1 MKIVVLTFRRQFTP
15 RRVNCRV
22 NVVLTLTRQFT
33 PRRVNVMLIC
43 KLGTNRQQKL
53 KSHSRESEI

>member
-1 MKIVVLTFRRQFTP
+1 MLTRQFTP

-22 NVVLTLTRQFT
+22 NVMLTLTRQFT
-33 PRRVNVMLIC
+33 PRHVNVVLIC

>member
-1 MKIVVLTFRRQFTP
+1 MLTLTRQFTP
-15 RRVNCRV
+15 RGVNCRV

-33 PRRVNVMLIC
+33 PRGVNVVLIC
-43 KLGTNRQQKL
+43 KLGTNRQQNL